1 MAKARR
7 TRCYDDLS
15 GVSGAF
21 RCLGLFGLGLFGLGH
36 FGLGLYG
43 LLWTRIIRLGIR
55 IIAVLVTVVIEVS
68 RANVWPDVWAPVV
81 IINHFE
87 YVITKFQTIQT
98 SALSLGAPSSDPSA
112 PLGTPVFLI
121 LIFNLMTAIT
131 AS

>member
-7 TRCYDDLS
+7 TRRYDDLS

-21 RCLGLFGLGLFGLGH
+21 SGL

-43 LLWTRIIRLGIR
+43 LGLYGLGFLGLLRTRIIRLGIR

-68 RANVWPDVWAPVV
+68 RANVRPDIWAPVV

-98 SALSLGAPSSDPSA
+98 SALSLGAPLSA
-112 PLGTPVFLI
+112 ALEAPVFLI
-121 LIFNLMTAIT
+121 LIFNLITAIT